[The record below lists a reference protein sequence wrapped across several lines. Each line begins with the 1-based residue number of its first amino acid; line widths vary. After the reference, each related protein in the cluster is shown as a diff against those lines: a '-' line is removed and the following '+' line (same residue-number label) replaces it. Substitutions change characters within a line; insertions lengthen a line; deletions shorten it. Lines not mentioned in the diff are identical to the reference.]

1 MDNEN
6 ENYILIW
13 VVLTTILFVVVGFF
27 DIKKAEEIRENIKSY
42 KENEEIVYSKIVE
55 KITKETID
63 NLSAEGVIC
72 HDDISSIVYKVNRK
86 SQYHKY
92 LDYEQELKEF
102 DYDEGDVFYG
112 DFYDGDDFI
121 ICDYQEAYRSSYF
134 LYPIV
139 QKVSKEMIKYLEDID
154 KEKSFEVPLAW
165 IEETIEGYRN
175 ISNISTIYVYGM
187 DVITENRLVK
197 EEEYMLYDAVN
208 EKLKQEISC
217 NEDLTGSCEEEG
229 AIWFEVTID
238 SIKERIDYL
247 KKINRSYSLE
257 GFYYKD
263 FLENYY
269 DNLLYDIERYK
280 YKVGEKKQEDEALKQ
295 QLEQQEILEEKERK
309 EKQAW
314 KDGIE
319 KEVIALREEIK
330 ALKEGGSKQ

>member
-1 MDNEN
+1 MDNDN
-6 ENYILIW
+6 KFALLMATL
-13 VVLTTILFVVVGFF
+13 VTIFLGSLGFF
-27 DIKKAEEIRENIKSY
+27 YFKQIENIKIF

-72 HDDISSIVYKVNRK
+72 YEDISKVTYKIKRK
-86 SQYHKY
+86 SQHHKY
-92 LDYEQELKEF
+92 RDYEQELKHF
-102 DYDEGDVFYG
+102 DHVEGDVLHG
-112 DFYDGDDFI
+112 DFYDVDDFTN
-121 ICDYQEAYRSSYF
+121 CDYQEAYSSVYF
-134 LYPIV
+134 LYPIM
-139 QKVSKEMIKYLEDID
+139 QKASKEMIKYLEEID
-154 KEKSFEVPLAW
+154 KEKSFEVPLVI
-165 IEETIEGYRN
+165 IEDTIESYKNIRN
-175 ISNISTIYVYGM
+175 ISGIYDYSM
-187 DVITENRLVK
+187 DVITENRLVHA
-197 EEEYMLYDAVN
+197 EDDMLYTTVN
-208 EKLKQEISC
+208 NKLKQEISC
-217 NEDLTGSCEEEG
+217 NGDLTGSCEEKGE
-229 AIWFEVTID
+229 IWFEVTIE

-247 KKINRSYSLE
+247 KKIKRKYSLE